1 MKLLNPTNVCK
12 ILGISRTTLWRTL
25 KKDPSFPKKRYIS
38 ANRVGFV
45 ESEIYDWIEKATQPR
60 TITFAGG

>member
-1 MKLLNPTNVCK
+1 MKLLNPATICK
-12 ILGISRTTLWRTL
+12 MLGISRTTLWRTA
-25 KKDPSFPKKRYIS
+25 KNDPSFPKKRYIS

-45 ESEIYDWIEKATQPR
+45 ESEIHDWIEKATQPR